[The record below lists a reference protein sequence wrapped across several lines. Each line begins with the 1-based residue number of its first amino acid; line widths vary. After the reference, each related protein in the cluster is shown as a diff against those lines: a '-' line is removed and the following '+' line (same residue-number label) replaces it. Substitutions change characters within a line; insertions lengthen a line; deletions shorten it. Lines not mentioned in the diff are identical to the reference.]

1 MGPYML
7 RVALACAF
15 LSALPIRAQAQALDP
30 ALARRIDADVRAA
43 LAHAGAPGG
52 TIAIIRDGHLD
63 YAQAYGWRDAER
75 HLPARIDTH
84 YEIGSITKQ
93 FTVAAILQLRAA
105 GKLDIDAKL
114 AAYLPNAPHAGE
126 VTLRQL
132 MSHTSGLHDY
142 FDTPDVEAAAVKPA
156 RFDQVI
162 ARVAALPLDFAPGSR
177 WSYSNTGYVLLGRII
192 ELASGESYN
201 HYVRAHF
208 LRPLG
213 MVQSF
218 TVADEARLPDM
229 AVGYRSAEGR
239 RERAPTISDGFG
251 WSAGNIV
258 STLADLEKW
267 NRALMA
273 GKVVSAADYRLMT
286 TSVMTTDSGDAGYG
300 LGLFV
305 DRVLG
310 QPRIGHTGGSFGFT
324 TANEYF
330 PNQQVRIIAFT
341 NDGDGPP
348 EPGETL
354 TNVVFDDL
362 YPEIAAAAARPAPG
376 EDPAATAAAAALFA
390 QLQQAGDGPAH
401 FTERLTGKMTAG
413 LAQRLAK
420 QLGGYGA
427 ATAVIFKGQRADG
440 DTHWTD
446 YLIQFG
452 PGSTLNFAV
461 AYDAAGAVTSLSFG

>member
-7 RVALACAF
+7 RVALAIA
-15 LSALPIRAQAQALDP
+15 LVAALPIRAEAQAPDP
-30 ALARRIDADVRAA
+30 AQAHRIDADVRAA
-43 LAHAGAPGG
+43 LAHAGAPGA

-63 YAQAYGWRDAER
+63 YAQAYGWRDVEH
-75 HLPARIDTH
+75 HLPMRVDTH
-84 YEIGSITKQ
+84 FEIGSITKQ
-93 FTVAAILQLRAA
+93 FTVAALLQLRAA
-105 GKLDIDAKL
+105 GKLDIDATL
-114 AAYLPNAPHAGE
+114 ATYLPTAPHAGE

-142 FDTPDVEAAAVKPA
+142 FDTPDAEAAAVKPA
-156 RFDQVI
+156 TFDQVI
-162 ARVAALPLDFAPGSR
+162 ARIASLPLDFAPGSR
-177 WSYSNTGYVLLGRII
+177 WAYSNTGYVLLGRII
-192 ELASGESYN
+192 EIVSGERYN

-213 MVQSF
+213 MRQSV
-218 TVADEARLPDM
+218 TVADEAHLPDM
-229 AVGYRSAEGR
+229 AVGYRTAGGR
-239 RERAPTISDGFG
+239 LQRAPTISDGFG

-258 STLADLEKW
+258 STQADLETW

-273 GKVVSAADYRLMT
+273 GQVVSPADYRLMT
-286 TSVMTTDSGDAGYG
+286 TSVMTTESGDAGYG

-305 DRVLG
+305 DRVLD

-330 PNQQVRIIAFT
+330 PNQHVRIIAFT

-348 EPGETL
+348 EPGEIL

-362 YPEIAAAAARPAPG
+362 YPEIAAAALRPTPG
-376 EDPAATAAAAALFA
+376 EDPASTAGAAALFG
-390 QLQQAGDGPAH
+390 QLQRGTDGPAR
-401 FTERLTGKMTAG
+401 FTERLQGKMKAG
-413 LAQRLAK
+413 LAEHLAK

-427 ATAVIFKGQRADG
+427 ATAVIFKGHRTDG

-446 YLIQFG
+446 YLLQFG
-452 PGSTLNFAV
+452 PGSTLSFAV
-461 AYDAAGAVTSLSFG
+461 AYDAAGAVTALSIG